1 MADAKPLTGLKVI
14 ELAGVLAGPAVGMFF
29 AELGADVIKIENP
42 ETGGDITRNWKLPS
56 ENPDSGISG
65 YFASVNWGKQ
75 HRFIDIKSEEGKNEI
90 YSLIQSA
97 DIVLVN
103 YKPGDDVKLGMDYSA
118 LSALSPN
125 LIYADLTGFG
135 KDDDRTAFDVI
146 IQAEAGYMYMN
157 GIPESGPVK
166 MPVALMDL
174 LAAHQLKEGIL
185 LALLQR
191 HQTGKGSRVSVNLYE
206 SAVAMLANQA
216 TNWLMAGQIPQRM
229 GSAHPNI
236 CPYGDILT
244 CSDGKQIV
252 LAIGTERQFALM
264 CEVLGHPALAK
275 AEVYSGNSGRVKN
288 REQLIKDLNK
298 FSVNFTGEDLL
309 QKLHSAKI
317 PAGAVLNMQQV
328 FENPKARAMVLE
340 EVVDGNITKRVKT
353 VAFSIKGY
361 E

>member
-29 AELGADVIKIENP
+29 AELGAEVIKIENP

-56 ENPDSGISG
+56 ETPDSNISA

-75 HRFIDIKSEEGKNEI
+75 HRFIDIKSEEGKNEV
-90 YSLIQSA
+90 YSLIKSA

-103 YKPGDDVKLGMDYSA
+103 YKPGDDAKLGMDYQT
-118 LSALSPN
+118 LSALN
-125 LIYADLTGFG
+125 LKLIYAELTGFG
-135 KDDDRTAFDVI
+135 RDDDRTAFDVI

-157 GIPESGPVK
+157 GTPESGPVK

-174 LAAHQLKEGIL
+174 LAAHQLKEGTL
-185 LALLQR
+185 LALLER
-191 HQTGKGSRVSVNLYE
+191 AKTGKGCRVSVNLYE

-229 GSAHPNI
+229 ASAHPNI

-252 LAIGTERQFALM
+252 LAVGTERQFGLLCEILSNSALVNN
-264 CEVLGHPALAK
+264 EAYSSNSRRVQNRDALVK
-275 AEVYSGNSGRVKN
+275 ELNS
-288 REQLIKDLNK
+288 LSI
-298 FSVNFTGEDLL
+298 SFTGDNLL
-309 QKLHSAKI
+309 QKLREAKV
-317 PAGAVLNMQQV
+317 PAGAILNLQQV
-328 FENPKARAMVLE
+328 FENPKAQAMVLD
-340 EVVDGNITKRVKT
+340 EVVGGNITKRVKT

>member
-1 MADAKPLTGLKVI
+1 MADAKPLQGLKVI

-29 AELGADVIKIENP
+29 AELGAEVIKIENP

-56 ENPDSGISG
+56 ENPDSNISA
-65 YFASVNWGKQ
+65 YFSSVNWGKQ
-75 HRFIDIKSEEGKNEI
+75 HRFIDIKSAEGKNEV
-90 YSLIQSA
+90 YNLIKSA
-97 DIVLVN
+97 DIALVN
-103 YKPGDDVKLGMDYSA
+103 YKPGDDVKLGMDYPTLWSFN
-118 LSALSPN
+118 PN
-125 LIYADLTGFG
+125 LIYAELTGFG

-157 GIPESGPVK
+157 GTPESGPVK

-191 HQTGKGSRVSVNLYE
+191 HQTGKGCRVSVNLYE
-206 SAVAMLANQA
+206 SALAMLANQA

-252 LAIGTERQFALM
+252 LAVGTERQFALL
-264 CEVLGHPALAK
+264 CEILGNPELSNNQTYVTNSLRVQHRAALVK
-275 AEVYSGNSGRVKN
+275 ELNS
-288 REQLIKDLNK
+288 L
-298 FSVNFTGEDLL
+298 SVNFTGDDLL
-309 QKLHSAKI
+309 QKLHEAKV

-328 FENPKARAMVLE
+328 FENPKAQAMVLE
-340 EVVDGNITKRVKT
+340 EVVDGSITKRVKT
-353 VAFSIKGY
+353 IAFTITDH